1 MMLADLSDIERQR
14 TGIST
19 TKMGLKV
26 GSINRSGRR
35 GGGQTN
41 AAKAGIQRGD
51 VIVAFGDQTQRL
63 TESSIIGY
71 VLQERSEAKALP
83 VVVLR
88 DGKQMEFQLSLE

>member
-1 MMLADLSDIERQR
+1 MLADLSDIERQR
-14 TGIST
+14 TGISE

-41 AAKAGIQRGD
+41 AAKAGIQRGY
-51 VIVAFGDQTQRL
+51 VIVAFDDQTQRL
-63 TESSIIGY
+63 TESDIIGY

-88 DGKQMEFQLSLE
+88 DDKQMEFQLSLE